1 MDAITVDH
9 LVKRYAHTLA
19 VDDIS
24 FTLPRGGILGLL
36 GGNGAGKTTTI
47 SMLLGLLVP
56 TAGTIT
62 MLGHDMARD
71 RFAALERM
79 NFSSPYIALPGR
91 LTVAENLRVYGHLYN
106 VPKLE
111 ARIRELTEQFNLG
124 KFLHRPAGE
133 LSAGQKT
140 RVALAKALINKP
152 ELLLLDEPTASL
164 DPDTG
169 AYVRTVLEDY
179 RRETNA
185 AILLASHNMA
195 EVERLCDRVIMLKS
209 GRIEDDDTP
218 ARLIERCGR
227 RNLEEVFLDIAR
239 NRQAAPE
246 AAAAS
251 AAA

>member
-1 MDAITVDH
+1 MDAIIVDH

-56 TAGTIT
+56 TAGSIT
-62 MLGHDMARD
+62 VLGHDMARD

-111 ARIRELTEQFNLG
+111 ARIGALAEQFNLG
-124 KFLHRPAGE
+124 KFLHRPAGQ
-133 LSAGQKT
+133 LS
-140 RVALAKALINKP
+140 P
-152 ELLLLDEPTASL
+152 
-164 DPDTG
+164 
-169 AYVRTVLEDY
+169 
-179 RRETNA
+179 
-185 AILLASHNMA
+185 
-195 EVERLCDRVIMLKS
+195 
-209 GRIEDDDTP
+209 
-218 ARLIERCGR
+218 GR
-227 RNLEEVFLDIAR
+227 RPAWR
-239 NRQAAPE
+239 WPRR
-246 AAAAS
+246 
-251 AAA
+251 